1 MGSRIDITTR
11 TNKDKEN
18 RNLWNRKYKLY
29 WCYNTYY
36 SDSEEGWDG
45 DDTMKHDKNVTQQ
58 ITTTKRNGPK
68 W

>member
-45 DDTMKHDKNVTQQ
+45 DDTMKHD
-58 ITTTKRNGPK
+58 
-68 W
+68 